1 MIFIPFLSYR
11 PVKLNS
17 EFLRHLTVNSW
28 QELHYKAGNT
38 AFKKFPPGMCCCFLI
53 IHSILSLLLAFT
65 DSHFTSNI
73 ISLVFKLAMDII

>member
-38 AFKKFPPGMCCCFLI
+38 AEQLSTNSHQVCAVAFLL
-53 IHSILSLLLAFT
+53 SIPY
-65 DSHFTSNI
+65 
-73 ISLVFKLAMDII
+73 